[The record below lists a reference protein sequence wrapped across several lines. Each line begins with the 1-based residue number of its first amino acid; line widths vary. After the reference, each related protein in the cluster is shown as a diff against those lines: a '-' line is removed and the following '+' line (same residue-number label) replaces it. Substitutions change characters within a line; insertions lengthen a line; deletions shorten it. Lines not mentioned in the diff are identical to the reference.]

1 MAFSMMDI
9 CRSNFETDWKQCPN
23 CCQPYNKT
31 ICKPIAQAL
40 VQFSDDRNLPKTHFV
55 WFEARVVRADT
66 LLYTFQ
72 TKEEIDDAI
81 IQIEFLLTFVEE
93 EYAAL
98 AAEWWGDETKGQLLK
113 ECQSGKLLQM
123 LGRAQKALGTAL
135 KSLKLD
141 RPAKDANRASLDCFE
156 NALRNMQS
164 ATDRGQQ
171 FDSEIQETE
180 GYIRNVKFELGLIT
194 IDEQVEDIRKRL
206 KDFERAGADG
216 LDIVDC
222 KSRLSD
228 ALIKK
233 DPPEYFEAIKLRGE
247 ILTWLERAL
256 GPDHDLVRITKRDLS
271 DLKQDYR
278 HFLKRLNDL

>member
-1 MAFSMMDI
+1 M
-9 CRSNFETDWKQCPN
+9 
-23 CCQPYNKT
+23 
-31 ICKPIAQAL
+31 
-40 VQFSDDRNLPKTHFV
+40 
-55 WFEARVVRADT
+55 
-66 LLYTFQ
+66 
-72 TKEEIDDAI
+72 
-81 IQIEFLLTFVEE
+81 
-93 EYAAL
+93 

-135 KSLKLD
+135 KSLKLN